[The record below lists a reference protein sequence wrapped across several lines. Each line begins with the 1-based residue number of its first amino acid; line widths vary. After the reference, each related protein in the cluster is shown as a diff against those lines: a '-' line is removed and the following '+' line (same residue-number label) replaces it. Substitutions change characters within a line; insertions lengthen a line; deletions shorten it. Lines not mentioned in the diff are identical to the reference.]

1 MLYRDN
7 QTIDSITTS
16 FSNSFVEGSIVLS
29 MLDGCK
35 SVLLLMDSITTTFS
49 KGFVED
55 SVNSGLDGCE
65 LVLLKGKLN
74 C

>member
-7 QTIDSITTS
+7 PQTIDRTTKS
-16 FSNSFVEGSIVLS
+16 FSNSFGEGSILLS

-35 SVLLLMDSITTTFS
+35 SVLLLMDSVTTTFS

-55 SVNSGLDGCE
+55 SVNSGLD
-65 LVLLKGKLN
+65 
-74 C
+74 